1 MLFLLLFLLTTR
13 IPLGIPDGGVAGYGV
28 LRLED
33 LDGDALGQ
41 RVAIV
46 KVSQILNVMVYLLLI
61 LQDHLGRMLAIWAG
75 THVVLPEDLIR
86 ENRSHEA
93 LWGHFTEEAG
103 VKLWLDFSQVRFG
116 RGEGPS
122 RTSGCSRVNCVC
134 TLSIQN
140 AEGHAIA

>member
-61 LQDHLGRMLAIWAG
+61 LQNHLGRMLAVWAG
-75 THVVLPEDLIR
+75 THVV
-86 ENRSHEA
+86 
-93 LWGHFTEEAG
+93 
-103 VKLWLDFSQVRFG
+103 
-116 RGEGPS
+116 
-122 RTSGCSRVNCVC
+122 
-134 TLSIQN
+134 
-140 AEGHAIA
+140 